1 MVLNLAKCSECG
13 QGVPTD
19 ARTLGL
25 CPRCLMRSALVGGS
39 GSAAFRGGLRNFD
52 PPDADDLGGLLVGL
66 EVIELI
72 GRGGMG
78 FVYKARQRSLDRP
91 VAVKLFPREAYED
104 PSFAERFANEARIL
118 ANLSHPNIVAA
129 YEFGESSCYCH
140 LVMELIAGQSLR
152 QRIERGP
159 MPQVEAVDIARQVCD
174 ALEYAHGRGVIH
186 RDIKPENIMLEERAS
201 GGVRVRV
208 ADFGLA
214 KLIQRRPTD
223 FSMTAPNRL
232 MGTPDY
238 MAPEQRQKPNEVDA
252 RADVYALGVVLYE
265 MLTGQLPLG
274 RFAPPAADARL
285 NRVVL
290 RCLETLPQNRYA
302 GVADVRRELESLG
315 ARGPTT
321 VWKMAVG
328 AATLAMIAAGAIFIF
343 THRGPGPEQKGD
355 PRPMA
360 STGPATAPTTRATPS
375 DAVTINDRP
384 PVDRPVVVNRV
395 APPPADHP
403 TFPFPPPSDVYTLVP
418 ENMARIPGR
427 FPFDRVPPTRDNF
440 YDRMVRDH
448 GVNRVV
454 RVFVD
459 NVSEGNK
466 QEIFDR
472 LKVLSGATS
481 TIMSRSNATLSI
493 YLAPVPDL
501 DALVKNIDFGK
512 VTAVDPQKRVID
524 VTAAAPKTP

>member
-1 MVLNLAKCSECG
+1 
-13 QGVPTD
+13 
-19 ARTLGL
+19 
-25 CPRCLMRSALVGGS
+25 MRSALVGGGS
-39 GSAAFRGGLRNFD
+39 GSCACHGGLRNFD
-52 PPDADDLGGLLVGL
+52 PPEAEDLDNLLVGL

-118 ANLSHPNIVAA
+118 ANLNHPNIVAA
-129 YEFGESSCYCH
+129 YEFGESSRYCH

-159 MPQVEAVDIARQVCD
+159 MPQADAVDIAKQVCD
-174 ALEYAHGRGVIH
+174 GVDYAHGRSVIP
-186 RDIKPENIMLEERAS
+186 RDIKPENILLEERAS

-214 KLIQRRPTD
+214 KLVQRRPSD

-285 NRVVL
+285 NRIVL

-302 GVADVRRELESLG
+302 TVAQVRQELERLA
-315 ARGPTT
+315 ARRLTT
-321 VWKMAVG
+321 AWKIAAVG
-328 AATLAMIAAGAIFIF
+328 TTLVIIAAGAIVIVIN
-343 THRGPGPEQKGD
+343 RGSGPQVKGD
-355 PRPMA
+355 RRPMT
-360 STGPATAPTTRATPS
+360 STGPTTTPTTRATPNET
-375 DAVTINDRP
+375 VTISDRP
-384 PVDRPVVVNRV
+384 PADRPVVVNRI
-395 APPPADHP
+395 APAPAPAPADHSML
-403 TFPFPPPSDVYTLVP
+403 PFPSTDVYTLVP
-418 ENMARIPGR
+418 ENFTRIPSH
-427 FPFDRVPPTRDNF
+427 FPFDRQPPTRDNF

-454 RVFVD
+454 RV
-459 NVSEGNK
+459 
-466 QEIFDR
+466 
-472 LKVLSGATS
+472 
-481 TIMSRSNATLSI
+481 
-493 YLAPVPDL
+493 
-501 DALVKNIDFGK
+501 
-512 VTAVDPQKRVID
+512 
-524 VTAAAPKTP
+524 